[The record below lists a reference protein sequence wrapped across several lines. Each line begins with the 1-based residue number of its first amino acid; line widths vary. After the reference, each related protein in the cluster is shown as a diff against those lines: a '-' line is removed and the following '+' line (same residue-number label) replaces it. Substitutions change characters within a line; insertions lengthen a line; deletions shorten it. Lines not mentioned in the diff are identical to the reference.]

1 MSGPGQPRMAF
12 VDSMRLLAASLV
24 LIQHVFEGRPGFV
37 KSWLIPLAPGVA
49 GVAIFFFISGYV
61 IPLATRQGLDVREF
75 MIRRLFRIYPLY
87 LVTLALIALAGAT
100 SFLPQLSFVADAP
113 MRVWIPNILL
123 IAEYVKVRPFLGV
136 SWTLAVELV
145 WYALFAASF
154 VMFGKKAADRLDV
167 FIPVSFAGLALLSLV
182 IGVRIPLGRP
192 TMIYA
197 AVVGFQCFRF
207 HAGEIGAKRLARSIL
222 VFACVALAG
231 TYIAFGIFAHPNLTL
246 AQAIGPWIVAT
257 AIFLG
262 GVLYAPLREAK
273 LLNRGMLPILGAMSY
288 SIYLMHP
295 LATAT
300 ADAYFAPVLQ
310 VPIAVVLTFAM
321 AGAGFALVEKPG
333 IKLGRRAARLFAD
346 PIRAVRAI

>member
-1 MSGPGQPRMAF
+1 MTGPGQPRMAF

-24 LIQHVFEGRPGFV
+24 LIQHVFEGRPGFA

-61 IPLATRQGLDVREF
+61 IPLATRNGLDVREF

-100 SFLPQLSFVADAP
+100 SFLPQLSFVAEAP
-113 MRVWIPNILL
+113 LRVWIPNLLL

-145 WYALFAASF
+145 WYAVFAASF
-154 VMFGKKAADRLDV
+154 VMFGKRAADRLDIV
-167 FIPVSFAGLALLSLV
+167 IPASFVGLALLSLV

-192 TMIYA
+192 LMIYA
-197 AVVGFQCFRF
+197 AVIGFQCFRF
-207 HAGEIGAKRLARSIL
+207 HTGEIPGTHLARSIL
-222 VFACVALAG
+222 VFACVALSG
-231 TYIAFGIFAHPNLTL
+231 TYVAFGIFAHPNLTL

-262 GVLYAPLREAK
+262 GVLYRPLREAK
-273 LLNRGMLPILGAMSY
+273 VLNKWALPVLGGMSY

-300 ADAYFAPVLQ
+300 ADALFVPVLQ
-310 VPIAVVLTFAM
+310 VPVAVVMTFAM
-321 AGAGFALVEKPG
+321 AWAGFTLIEKPG
-333 IKLGRRAARLFAD
+333 IKLGRQVAGLMTNPIRAAR
-346 PIRAVRAI
+346 AI